1 MSEKD
6 AWVKAYLEDVRKRNR
21 LRMNT
26 CYICGNEAKWIVA
39 NKHIINPVCKDHID
53 NIDRNQ

>member
-6 AWVKAYLEDVRKRNR
+6 AWVKAYLEDVRRRNR

-26 CYICGNEAKWIVA
+26 CYVCGKEAKWIVA
-39 NKHIINPVCKDHID
+39 NKHEIRSACREHSD
-53 NIDRNQ
+53 ND

>member
-6 AWVKAYLEDVRKRNR
+6 AWVKAYLEDVRRRNK

-26 CYICGNEAKWIVA
+26 CSVCGKEAKWIKA
-39 NKHIINPVCKDHID
+39 DKHKILPVCREHVEE
-53 NIDRNQ
+53 